1 MGNVITI
8 IGGHL
13 FFRKE
18 ETGLKFVAAIFF
30 WTFRLSDFRTSQQ
43 NTTFEIMLT
52 LTAHTLE
59 KMELL
64 LKTAGYKV
72 RYEKGNFKTGACL
85 LQNSKII
92 VINRFSNLESKVLA
106 LADLLRDLEIDHN
119 VLDDKQTAF
128 LQQLKQT
135 KLQL

>member
-1 MGNVITI
+1 MGRATTI
-8 IGGHL
+8 IADQL
-13 FFRKE
+13 FFQMKNR
-18 ETGLKFVAAIFF
+18 LKFVVAIFF
-30 WTFRLSDFRTSQQ
+30 RTFRLPGFRTSQQ
-43 NTTFEIMLT
+43 NTTFETMLT
-52 LTAHTLE
+52 LTTHTLE

-92 VINRFSNLESKVLA
+92 VINRFSNLESKVLSIA
-106 LADLLRDLEIDHN
+106 ELLRELEVDHN
-119 VLDDKQTAF
+119 LLDDKQTAF
-128 LQQLKQT
+128 LQHLKQT